1 MKNILVIIL
10 LLLPSCLPAQR
21 SIKDINRGTFPAPR
35 AGVVTQEDE
44 NKRKAN
50 TMDANGQYIG
60 PVLVPVV
67 VDGTVVFVPKD
78 KALVVPAATQQ
89 SAPEE
94 AYAPAPYSGG
104 TTIVSRPYRDAPNP
118 KIKNWPRVFLGLD
131 AAQSVLSGSGVT
143 VAVFDSGVNAH
154 EQFAYGSVDVLDIT
168 EGNNNNDDFGH
179 GTAVIGIIAGRGA
192 QESGF
197 IGVAPA
203 VKVISFKIADKEG
216 LTNNLN
222 IAKAVDRVLDYNG
235 RHPQNKINI
244 INISYGLT
252 EDDAYLKDALKKAYD
267 NGVAII
273 ASAGN
278 NGNSVIAYPA
288 AYDFVIAVAAVNH
301 RKDFVNTSSRGPAV
315 DFVAPGAALFVPD
328 NMQGYG
334 WVRGTSFSTAYIT
347 GVAALATEAF
357 QNKYSRKPSPA
368 ELVGIL
374 AKIST
379 PLAEISKES
388 QGYGVPDAS
397 KILSLI

>member
-1 MKNILVIIL
+1 MKKIIIPFL
-10 LLLPSCLPAQR
+10 LLLPSCLPAQ
-21 SIKDINRGTFPAPR
+21 SSLKDVHRGTFPVPR
-35 AGVVTQEDE
+35 QGVVTEEDE

-60 PVLVPVV
+60 PTLVPVV
-67 VDGTVVFVPKD
+67 VDGTVVWVPQD
-78 KALVVPAATQQ
+78 KALVVPRATQNV
-89 SAPEE
+89 AEE
-94 AYAPAPYSGG
+94 PVAPAPYNGG

-118 KIKNWPRVFLGLD
+118 KFKNWPRVFLGLD
-131 AAQSVLSGSGVT
+131 AAQATLSGQGVT

-179 GTAVIGIIAGRGA
+179 GTAVIGIVAGSGA
-192 QESGF
+192 AESGF

-203 VKVISFKIADKEG
+203 VKVLSFKIADKEG

-222 IAKAVDRVLDYNG
+222 IVKAVERVLEYNG
-235 RHPQNKINI
+235 RHPKNKINI
-244 INISYGLT
+244 INISYGLA
-252 EDDAYLKDALKKAYD
+252 EDDAYLKEALKKAYD

-288 AYDFVIAVAAVNH
+288 AYDFVIAVAAVNP
-301 RKDFVNTSSRGPAV
+301 RKDFVSTSSRGPAV
-315 DFVAPGAALFVPD
+315 DFIAPGAALFAPD

-347 GVAALATEAF
+347 GVAALVTEAY
-357 QNKYSRKPSPA
+357 QNKYARKPTPA
-368 ELVGIL
+368 ELIAVL

-388 QGYGVPDAS
+388 QGYGAPDAS